1 MKTINI
7 IYTCFLAISFS
18 QCVSQKFENNPPF
31 TIESAIYK
39 NITGG
44 RAGNNSLDIHLT
56 FSSKKKIEFDKLYF
70 QNRIIKAVIETKSGV
85 KYIMGRYNTS
95 PKNSRFLFDNETLE
109 NKGIKDEKQKKFPFE
124 LKENEAI
131 LSYKEHGTVKF
142 YKISSLK
149 KDSHVMMQ

>member
-7 IYTCFLAISFS
+7 IYTCFFAISFS

-31 TIESAIYK
+31 TIKSAIYK
-39 NITGG
+39 NVTGG

-70 QNRIIKAVIETKSGV
+70 QNRITKAVIEIKSGV

-95 PKNSRFLFDNETLE
+95 PQNPRFLFDKATLE
-109 NKGIKDEKQKKFPFE
+109 SKEIKNGKQEKFPFE

-131 LSYKEHGTVKF
+131 LSYKEHGTIKF

-149 KDSHVMMQ
+149 KDRHVMMQ